1 MDRIEPIRPSLP
13 PIDTTRVRKVSE
25 ERERRAAQR
34 EAAEREQAERR
45 HRKQE
50 DGQQEGRE
58 WRTFEQL
65 PEEEE
70 QDGPPTIDVRA

>member
-13 PIDTTRVRKVSE
+13 PIDTTRVRKVNE

-45 HRKQE
+45 RRQQE

-58 WRTFEQL
+58 WRTFEQP
-65 PEEEE
+65 PEDEEK
-70 QDGPPTIDVRA
+70 DGPPTIDVRA